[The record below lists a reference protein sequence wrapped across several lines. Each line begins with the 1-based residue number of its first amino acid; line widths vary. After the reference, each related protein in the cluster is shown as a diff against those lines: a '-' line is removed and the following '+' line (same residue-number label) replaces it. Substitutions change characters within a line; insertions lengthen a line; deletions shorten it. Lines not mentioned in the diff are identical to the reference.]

1 MMAVTHALAG
11 AALASV
17 LALGAPEFALVAVL
31 AAFVGGVAPDIDLAW
46 THRRTLHFPVY
57 APLVALPALAL
68 AILVPTTA
76 TVVLAAFLGAAAL
89 HSVSDVFGGGLEL
102 RPWEATSD
110 RAVYNHVRR
119 RWHPPLRWVRYDG
132 SPEDLLLSSLL
143 AIPVVVFTPEVT
155 PIVALALG
163 VAAVYALG
171 RKWLVDF
178 AERHA
183 DRFPEVVR
191 TRLL

>member
-31 AAFVGGVAPDIDLAW
+31 AAFVGGIAPDIDLAW

-57 APLVALPALAL
+57 APLLALPVLVLAVL
-68 AILVPTTA
+68 FPTAA
-76 TVVLAAFLGAAAL
+76 TVAGAAFLGAVAL

-110 RAVYNHVRR
+110 RAVYNHHSR
-119 RWHPPLRWVRYDG
+119 RWHAPLRWVRYDG
-132 SPEDLLLSSLL
+132 SPEDLLLSSVL

-155 PIVALALG
+155 PLVALSLG

-171 RKWLVDF
+171 RKRLVDF

-183 DRFPEVVR
+183 DRFPKVVR